1 MAGKRPKGR
10 ALSKGALL
18 LAATA
23 SALLLAPPT
32 GAELIQKGS
41 VRVAVSGALFP
52 KRLPR
57 HGTAPITVSIG
68 GQISSTSKAGPPQLK
83 EVSFAFNEGGK
94 LDTKGLPKCRL
105 GRINP
110 STSQEALE
118 NCRSSLVG
126 EGHFSANVLFPE
138 QSPFP
143 SEGKVLAFNGVLRGD
158 PAIFAHIYGTEP
170 VPTSYV
176 LPLTIHRQKGAFSTR
191 LEGSLP
197 AATGNWGYV
206 TGLELK
212 MGRTYTARGK
222 PHSFLSAGCPAP
234 KGFPG
239 AIFPLVRARFAFAG
253 GKVLADTLN
262 RDCKAKG

>member
-1 MAGKRPKGR
+1 MGSGAKGGR
-10 ALSKGALL
+10 ATRCALL
-18 LAATA
+18 LTATA
-23 SALLLAPPT
+23 AILIPSAK
-32 GAELIQKGS
+32 AELVQEGP
-41 VRVAVSGALFP
+41 VRVAVSGSLFP

-57 HGTAPITVSIG
+57 HGAAPITVKIG
-68 GQISSTSKAGPPQLK
+68 GQISSTQKSGPPQLK
-83 EVSFAFNEGGK
+83 EVSFAFNEGGR
-94 LDTKGLPKCRL
+94 LDTKGLAKCRL

-110 STSQEALE
+110 STTQEALE

-143 SEGKVLAFNGVLRGD
+143 SEGKVLAFNGVLRGK

-176 LPLTIHRQKGAFSTR
+176 LPLTIHRQKGPFSTR
-191 LEGSLP
+191 LDGSLP

-222 PHSFLSAGCPAP
+222 THSFLSAGCPAQA
-234 KGFPG
+234 GYPG
-239 AIFPLVRARFAFAG
+239 AIFPLVRTRFAFAG
-253 GKVLADTLN
+253 GKVLSETLN
-262 RDCKAKG
+262 RTCKAKG